1 MYEKRIGLRWASQPS
16 FSFVNL
22 SDIDL
27 GERSSP
33 MIELYHNDMSVCA
46 QKVRFVLGEKELKWK
61 SNHLNLRAGD
71 QQKPDYVK
79 LNPNAVVPTLVD
91 DGQVIIE
98 STVIAE
104 YLDDA
109 YPQPRLRPRDAG
121 ESAQMRLWTK
131 QLDESV
137 HAATRTI
144 SNAIAF
150 RHQKLALGMEA
161 LKTLHQK
168 IPDPKKRAESWENV
182 TKGVDSSYFADAAL
196 RFDKLLADME
206 AALSDGPWLAGKEF
220 SLADIGYAPYIL
232 RLQDLRL
239 HFFWDR
245 RPHIPAWFEQ
255 VGKRRGYKEAFDN
268 WPNESY
274 AALMKEKGAEAQPRI
289 KDILASA

>member
-1 MYEKRIGLRWASQPS
+1 MLLGPPFSKKSIFQHTSLESGTLRAKREFALGMATG
-16 FSFVNL
+16 FSLVNL

-27 GERSSP
+27 EERISP

-46 QKVRFVLGEKELKWK
+46 QKVRFVLGEKDLKWE
-61 SNHLNLRAGD
+61 SHHLNLRAGD
-71 QQKPDYVK
+71 QQRPDYVR

-91 DGQVIIE
+91 NGKVIIE

-109 YPQPRLRPRDAG
+109 CPEPRLRPSDATAR
-121 ESAQMRLWTK
+121 AQMHLWTK
-131 QLDESV
+131 QLDDSV

-182 TKGVDSSYFADAAL
+182 TKGVDSSYFVDAAL

-206 AALSDGPWLAGKEF
+206 NSLGEGARLRPTQDPRADLSYPPN
-220 SLADIGYAPYIL
+220 SLRQHERQL
-232 RLQDLRL
+232 KCRW
-239 HFFWDR
+239 HK
-245 RPHIPAWFEQ
+245 RP
-255 VGKRRGYKEAFDN
+255 
-268 WPNESY
+268 
-274 AALMKEKGAEAQPRI
+274 
-289 KDILASA
+289 

>member
-1 MYEKRIGLRWASQPS
+1 MATG
-16 FSFVNL
+16 FSLVNL

-27 GERSSP
+27 EERISP

-46 QKVRFVLGEKELKWK
+46 QKVRFVLGEKDLKWD
-61 SNHLNLRAGD
+61 SHHLNLRAGD
-71 QQKPDYVK
+71 QQRPDYVR

-91 DGQVIIE
+91 NGKVIIE

-109 YPQPRLRPRDAG
+109 YPEPRLRPSDATAR
-121 ESAQMRLWTK
+121 AQMRLWTQ

-182 TKGVDSSYFADAAL
+182 TKGVDSSYFADAVL

-206 AALSDGPWLAGKEF
+206 NSLGEAPWLAGEEF

-232 RLQDLRL
+232 RLQDLQL
-239 HFFWDR
+239 QFLWDK

-274 AALMKEKGAEAQPRI
+274 ASLMKETGAEAQQRI
-289 KDILASA
+289 KAILAAA